1 MKRIPWAAATTR
13 CYGMLVTHSLSR
25 TAASSPG
32 LSWIRHSARGGS
44 MPEQRGGV
52 CAGNPGRGLLQ
63 FHDFGG
69 SLRRSGARSYMPES
83 NKPKWVIGSVAAGLC
98 VVLLIVLAERGPA
111 PQVQI
116 VSVTRE
122 DLTASITGNGKVEPI
137 APTVARAEFPTFVA
151 AVQAT
156 EGQAVRKGQLIL
168 TLDAADVRAQLSQA
182 RADLVV
188 AQTDLR
194 NARAGGPPD
203 DVAQL
208 QGDLQNAE
216 TKVANLERTQQ
227 ALAQLVTKGA
237 ATQEEAAQ
245 NQAAL
250 ATARA
255 NLQTFREKKAALE
268 QRASVNVESAGLRVK
283 QQQDLVQALE
293 EKVRSATVIAPAD
306 GTLYS
311 LPVHKGDF
319 VKLGDVLAEMADLR
333 HVRVRAFVDEPDL
346 GALAQNEGVQVLW
359 DAMPNRIWNGKVEQ
373 VPKQVVA
380 RGSRSVGEVL
390 CSVDNNE
397 IELLP
402 NVNVEVRVLVHE
414 QHAVLVIP
422 RGAVRYDEG
431 QHFVLAYD
439 GDAVHRRD
447 IKVGVAGADKY
458 EVLSGLALGDK
469 VALPGEADLR
479 DGMKVRAAE
488 AK

>member
-1 MKRIPWAAATTR
+1 
-13 CYGMLVTHSLSR
+13 
-25 TAASSPG
+25 
-32 LSWIRHSARGGS
+32 
-44 MPEQRGGV
+44 MP
-52 CAGNPGRGLLQ
+52 AN
-63 FHDFGG
+63 
-69 SLRRSGARSYMPES
+69 
-83 NKPKWVIGSVAAGLC
+83 NKSKFVIAGLA
-98 VVLLIVLAERGPA
+98 VALGIVLLIVLAELGPT

-137 APTVARAEFPTFVA
+137 APTVARAQFPTFVSDVKA
-151 AVQAT
+151 A
-156 EGQAVRKGQLIL
+156 EGQPVRTGQLIL
-168 TLDAADVRAQLSQA
+168 TLDAADQRAQLSQA
-182 RADLVV
+182 RADLLA
-188 AQTDLR
+188 AQTELR

-203 DVAQL
+203 EVAQL
-208 QGDLQNAE
+208 QGNLQNAE
-216 TKVANLERTQQ
+216 TQVASLERTQQ
-227 ALAQLVTKGA
+227 ALTQLVAKGA
-237 ATQEEAAQ
+237 ATRDEVAQ
-245 NQAAL
+245 NQTAL
-250 ATARA
+250 TTARA
-255 NLQTFREKKAALE
+255 NLQTLQQRKAALA
-268 QRASVNVESAGLRVK
+268 QRASVTVDAASLRVK
-283 QQQDLVQALE
+283 QQQDLVAALQQ
-293 EKVRSATVIAPAD
+293 KVASATVIAPVD

-346 GALAQNEGVQVLW
+346 GSLGQNQGVQVLW

-390 CSVDNNE
+390 CSVDNDKV
-397 IELLP
+397 ELLP
-402 NVNVEVRVLVHE
+402 NVNVEVRILVHE
-414 QHAVLVIP
+414 QRGVLVIP
-422 RGAVRYDEG
+422 RGAVRYDQG

-458 EVLSGLALGDK
+458 EVLAGLAQGDK
-469 VALPGEADLR
+469 VALPGDVDLR

>member
-1 MKRIPWAAATTR
+1 
-13 CYGMLVTHSLSR
+13 
-25 TAASSPG
+25 
-32 LSWIRHSARGGS
+32 
-44 MPEQRGGV
+44 MP
-52 CAGNPGRGLLQ
+52 AN
-63 FHDFGG
+63 
-69 SLRRSGARSYMPES
+69 
-83 NKPKWVIGSVAAGLC
+83 NKPKWVIASLAVALG

-137 APTVARAEFPTFVA
+137 SPTVARAQFPTFVSD
-151 AVQAT
+151 VKPT
-156 EGQAVRKGQLIL
+156 EGQPIHKGQLIL

-182 RADLVV
+182 RADLLA
-188 AQTDLR
+188 AQTELH
-194 NARAGGPPD
+194 NAHSGGPPD
-203 DVAQL
+203 EVAQL
-208 QGDLQNAE
+208 QGNLQNAE
-216 TKVANLERTQQ
+216 TQVASLERTQL
-227 ALAQLVTKGA
+227 ALAQFVAKGA
-237 ATQEEAAQ
+237 ATQEEVAQ
-245 NQAAL
+245 NQTAL

-255 NLQTFREKKAALE
+255 NMQIYQQKKAALE
-268 QRASVNVESAGLRVK
+268 QRTSVNVESASLHLK
-283 QQQDLVQALE
+283 QQQDLVAALE

-311 LPVHKGDF
+311 LPVRKGDF

-333 HVRVRAFVDEPDL
+333 QVRVRAFVDEPDL
-346 GALAQNEGVQVLW
+346 GSLGQNQGVQVLW
-359 DAMPNRIWNGKVEQ
+359 DAMPNRLWNGKVEQ

-390 CSVDNNE
+390 CSVDNDKV
-397 IELLP
+397 ELLP
-402 NVNVEVRVLVHE
+402 NVNVEVRILVHE
-414 QHAVLVIP
+414 QHGVLVIP
-422 RGAVRYDEG
+422 RGAVRYDQG

-458 EVLSGLALGDK
+458 EVLAGLAQGDK
-469 VALPGEADLR
+469 VALPGDVDLR